1 MIVDSRARRTD
12 GRDGSDGSDGGDGR
26 LADNIVHFARILRAA
41 GLPVGPAT
49 ALDAVRA
56 AAAAGVSRRDDFY
69 WALHAVLVNK
79 RDQHEVFD
87 QTFEVFWRNPDI
99 FGGTMVLVAPRM
111 TADGMRTEDRAL
123 RRRVADALASDRPGR
138 PQAREREPDAPAFD
152 AALTWSAAE
161 VLGEKDFE
169 TMTADEFAA
178 AAEAVGAF
186 GAELTR
192 VPTRRFRPG
201 SSADRVD
208 MRKTMRA
215 AMRCGADI
223 IPLARRRKRT
233 RPPPLVILCDISG
246 SMDRYARMLLHFL
259 HALANGHDRVHAF
272 LFGTRLS
279 NVTRALC
286 GRDVDTAL
294 ENVAAAVHDWGGGT
308 RIGHSVGAFNKS
320 WSRRVYTHESV
331 VLFISDGLDRDA
343 GEGLGR
349 EMERLHVSCRRLI
362 WLNPLLRYERFEP
375 KALGVRAILPHVDEF
390 RPVHNLKS
398 LKELG
403 RALGNARSG
412 DRVGGSRRRGKA
424 A

>member
-1 MIVDSRARRTD
+1 MIADSRAHRGNR
-12 GRDGSDGSDGGDGR
+12 SDGR
-26 LADNIVHFARILRAA
+26 LAENIVHFARILRAA

-56 AAAAGVSRRDDFY
+56 AAVAGVSRRDDFY

-79 RDQHEVFD
+79 RDQHELFD

-99 FGGTMVLVAPRM
+99 VERTMALVLPRVN
-111 TADGMRTEDRAL
+111 AEGERAEDRAL
-123 RRRVADALASDRPGR
+123 RRRVADALRRDRPGGAE
-138 PQAREREPDAPAFD
+138 AREREPDAPAFD
-152 AALTWSAAE
+152 AALTWSATE

-178 AAEAVGAF
+178 AADAVGAF
-186 GAELTR
+186 RAELAR

-201 SSADRVD
+201 SSADRID
-208 MRKTMRA
+208 MRKTMGA
-215 AMRCGADI
+215 AMRRGADI
-223 IPLARRRKRT
+223 IALARRRKRT

-246 SMDRYARMLLHFL
+246 SMDRYARMVLHFL
-259 HALANGHDRVHAF
+259 HALANGHDRVHSF

-279 NVTRALC
+279 NVTRALG

-308 RIGHSVGAFNKS
+308 RIGHCVGAFNKS
-320 WSRRVYTHESV
+320 WSRRVPTHEAV

-349 EMERLHVSCRRLI
+349 EMERLHFSCRRLI

-375 KALGVRAILPHVDEF
+375 KALGVRAILPHVDEI

-403 RALGNARSG
+403 RALGCARPG
-412 DRVGGSRRRGKA
+412 DRVGGFRRRGKA